1 VTLRERIAEPRAGKD
16 RIEEKAPLR
25 FRSIEFQ
32 NLDEDEMILRNFRNG
47 RITSREM
54 AKDLRQCLVA
64 DVRPAVRSWNR
75 RAEKTALP
83 DTSKLGFRR
92 FAGTVPIGRAGRKL
106 ARQLAGNLDR
116 LGVGG
121 NASGC

>member
-1 VTLRERIAEPRAGKD
+1 MS
-16 RIEEKAPLR
+16 APPY
-25 FRSIEFQ
+25 
-32 NLDEDEMILRNFRNG
+32 
-47 RITSREM
+47 
-54 AKDLRQCLVA
+54 A
-64 DVRPAVRSWNR
+64 WNR